1 VKTLAPEAILIGS
14 SAGAFEALSAI
25 LPSLPLNYSLS
36 VIVVVHVPPD
46 RTSLMAELFNRKCN
60 IPVWE
65 AEDKQPV
72 EKGNI
77 YFAPPD
83 YHLRIEADRSFSLSQ
98 DDPVLYS
105 RPSIDVLFESAAEVF
120 GTGLIGV
127 VLTGANE
134 DGAAGLRHIVDAGG
148 KAIVQNPESAH
159 ASAMPYAALSRC
171 EHAEILSLDAIANYL
186 KKVQSNS

>member
-1 VKTLAPEAILIGS
+1 
-14 SAGAFEALSAI
+14 
-25 LPSLPLNYSLS
+25 
-36 VIVVVHVPPD
+36 
-46 RTSLMAELFNRKCN
+46 M
-60 IPVWE
+60 
-65 AEDKQPV
+65 
-72 EKGNI
+72 
-77 YFAPPD
+77 
-83 YHLRIEADRSFSLSQ
+83 RIEADRSFSLSQ

-159 ASAMPYAALSRC
+159 ASAMP
-171 EHAEILSLDAIANYL
+171 
-186 KKVQSNS
+186 